1 VIVARGLGTTK
12 ALLATAGLGR
22 FAFGPIA
29 MAGERCYR
37 LLAERRHRH
46 LADRIAGIAPG
57 GRRLLLEADRVHA
70 VAADRAPPP
79 VVAVAAYALLAERV
93 ARIPACRTLWVSP
106 DRRWVFAG
114 ADRVTAPTDH
124 RH

>member
-1 VIVARGLGTTK
+1 MIVARGLGTTK

-29 MAGERCYR
+29 MAGDRCYRLPAERRHR
-37 LLAERRHRH
+37 LLAERV
-46 LADRIAGIAPG
+46 AGIAHG

-70 VAADRAPPP
+70 VSADRTPPP
-79 VVAVAAYALLAERV
+79 VIAVAAYALLAERV
-93 ARIPACRTLWVSP
+93 ARIPAGRALWVSP